1 MITLI
6 AFFEAIIKNG
16 SGGKLYRSK
25 ILISGLSW
33 FVCRL
38 LFVNLMY
45 RLLRVFRSKDLNLHM
60 RQFGVFRDS
69 IPAVLLSSILEQGFS
84 DENCPIGLVDVG
96 ANYGLFFRQ
105 TDFFKEQHVLA
116 FEPNKFL
123 HQNYGSNFKWEE
135 KAVSD
140 KQGVLEFYI
149 DKNHTGGSSLI
160 QTSSHNEIAK
170 VSVCSLDEF
179 ITEDMRVDAIKI
191 DVEGSELE
199 VLQGAVGVIFTRSPL
214 LMVESSASNINR
226 IAKLLPDYS
235 FYEINTPG
243 LDFDANV
250 LRRVVSLIKLFIS
263 GPCELLKLGLEE
275 TEERYIDNILC
286 VPHSFKMP
294 IDIKVSL

>member
-1 MITLI
+1 M
-6 AFFEAIIKNG
+6 
-16 SGGKLYRSK
+16 R
-25 ILISGLSW
+25 W
-33 FVCRL
+33 FVFRL
-38 LFVNLMY
+38 SLVNLIY

-69 IPAVLLSSILEQGFS
+69 LPATLFSYILEQRFS
-84 DENCPIGLVDVG
+84 DENCPISLVDIG

-105 TDFFKEQHVLA
+105 TDYFKEQHVLA

-123 HQNYGSNFKWEE
+123 HQNYGSNFKWED

-140 KQGVLEFYI
+140 KGGVLEFYI

-160 QTSSHNEIAK
+160 KTSCHNEISE

-179 ITEDMRVDAIKI
+179 ITEDLGVDAIKI

-199 VLQGAVGVIFTRSPL
+199 VLKGAVGVISSRLPL
-214 LMVESSASNINR
+214 LMIESSASNMNR
-226 IAKLLPDYS
+226 IAKLLPNYS

-243 LDFDANV
+243 LDFDANIF
-250 LRRVVSLIKLFIS
+250 RRVFSLIKLFIGGS
-263 GPCELLKLGLEE
+263 SELLELGLEE

-286 VPHSFKMP
+286 VPPSFEIPK
-294 IDIKVSL
+294 DVKVSL